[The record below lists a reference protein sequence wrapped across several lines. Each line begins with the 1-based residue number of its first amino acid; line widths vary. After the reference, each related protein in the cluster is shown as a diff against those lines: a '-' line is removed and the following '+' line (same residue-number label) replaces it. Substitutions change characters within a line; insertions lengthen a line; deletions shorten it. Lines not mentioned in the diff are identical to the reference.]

1 MSLKLLME
9 GIDFQLALY
18 NGRLE
23 ILCKD
28 LDQDEETEIG
38 KTQVKC
44 QLLNY
49 NIFLNEFPIYISK
62 PC

>member
-18 NGRLE
+18 NERLE

-44 QLLNY
+44 QLLN
-49 NIFLNEFPIYISK
+49 
-62 PC
+62 